1 MEAAGHS
8 AAGAPLGAGLFG
20 QVSETGRVEMVHFG
34 TGTDAYKR
42 DWMEANRPRYGL
54 TCLDWRQ
61 PRAWPAAAKAWVR
74 HLAPHNRPS

>member
-1 MEAAGHS
+1 
-8 AAGAPLGAGLFG
+8 
-20 QVSETGRVEMVHFG
+20 
-34 TGTDAYKR
+34 
-42 DWMEANRPRYGL
+42 MEANRPRYRL